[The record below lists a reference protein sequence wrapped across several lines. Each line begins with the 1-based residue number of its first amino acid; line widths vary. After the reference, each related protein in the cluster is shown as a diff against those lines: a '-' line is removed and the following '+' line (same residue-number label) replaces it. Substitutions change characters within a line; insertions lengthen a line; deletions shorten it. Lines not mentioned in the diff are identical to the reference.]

1 MLKIILKKKK
11 KIQEKKQ
18 IQGAG
23 STLRTNAEYSRKE
36 KNLQA
41 VPPPSRMRSRSH
53 HRSGCG
59 CGLDGDV
66 SGGCHKL
73 RLVNKKMACP
83 QNIPGNCLLG
93 CC

>member
-1 MLKIILKKKK
+1 MLKIILKK

-59 CGLDGDV
+59 CGLLDGGDV
-66 SGGCHKL
+66 SEG
-73 RLVNKKMACP
+73 ATS
-83 QNIPGNCLLG
+83 
-93 CC
+93 